1 MYYVVSILLGL
12 IPEVLFIVLFLTSA
26 KQLKE
31 KRIRLFFI
39 ISIFYFLS
47 MLIQQ
52 YKTIYYV
59 LFIFLLYLSLKI
71 VYGKKSQIYTIYNVD
86 KIQGKNNYVGR
97 SHYDDK
103 TIYVEK
109 GTKEQMLLTLK
120 HELMHVWLYE
130 NGHTNQNNDE
140 TFGYEDLCELV
151 ALSNNSINRIVDIYL
166 KQKRLV

>member
-1 MYYVVSILLGL
+1 MEEICQFE
-12 IPEVLFIVLFLTSA
+12 INNH
-26 KQLKE
+26 
-31 KRIRLFFI
+31 
-39 ISIFYFLS
+39 
-47 MLIQQ
+47 
-52 YKTIYYV
+52 
-59 LFIFLLYLSLKI
+59 
-71 VYGKKSQIYTIYNVD
+71 IYTIYNVD

-97 SHYDDK
+97 SHYDDR

-166 KQKRLV
+166 KQKRLA